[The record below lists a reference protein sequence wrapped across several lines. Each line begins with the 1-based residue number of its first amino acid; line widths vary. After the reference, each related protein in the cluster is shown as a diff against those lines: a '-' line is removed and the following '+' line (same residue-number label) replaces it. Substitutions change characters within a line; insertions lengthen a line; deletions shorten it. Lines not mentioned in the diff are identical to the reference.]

1 MRAARRAVCAVAA
14 RGRMVPTVGTLL
26 AFSRPHTII
35 GTSLSV
41 VALAVLAALQ
51 AGAWP
56 GSWQVLA
63 VLVGS
68 LATNVFIVGL
78 NQVTDVEIDRVNK
91 PWLPIASG
99 ALSLRDARRVVAVS
113 LALALG
119 SGLAAGPWALA
130 AFGAG
135 IAVGAAYSL
144 PPLRLKR
151 YALWAA
157 LSIAGVRGLVVNLL
171 LFVHF
176 LTVAGAPATVPP
188 VIVALTAIVLALS
201 LAIAW
206 FKDIPDMDGDR
217 RFQVRTLTLRLG
229 PRRVLALGLAVLAVA
244 YGGIIAAGLVGVPG
258 LHGGVLALAH
268 VAALA
273 ILVIACLRVDL
284 ADRPSVARF
293 YLIVWALFYVEYLVF
308 PAAGLLAA

>member
-1 MRAARRAVCAVAA
+1 
-14 RGRMVPTVGTLL
+14 MVPVLGTLL

-35 GTSLSV
+35 GTTLSV
-41 VALAVLAALQ
+41 VAIAVLASLQ
-51 AGAWP
+51 TGISPGAG
-56 GSWQVLA
+56 QVLA

-68 LATNVFIVGL
+68 VATNVFIVGL

-99 ALSLRDARRVVAVS
+99 ALSMRTARRLVWASLTLAVG
-113 LALALG
+113 LG
-119 SGLAAGPWALA
+119 LVAGPWALG
-130 AFGAG
+130 AFLLGV
-135 IAVGAAYSL
+135 AVGAVYSL

-151 YALWAA
+151 FALWAA

-176 LTVAGAPATVPP
+176 VTVAGAPADLPP

-217 RFQVRTLTLRLG
+217 RFRVSTLTLRLG
-229 PRRVLALGLAVLAVA
+229 PRRVLTLGLVVLAFA
-244 YGGIIAAGLVGVPG
+244 YGGIIVAGLVGVPG

-273 ILVIACLRVDL
+273 VLVGASLRVDL

-293 YLIVWALFYVEYLVF
+293 YLVVWALFYAEYLVF
-308 PAAGLLAA
+308 PAAGLLA

>member
-1 MRAARRAVCAVAA
+1 MVA
-14 RGRMVPTVGTLL
+14 TVGTLL

-41 VALAVLAALQ
+41 VALALLATLQ
-51 AGAWP
+51 TGAWP
-56 GSWQVLA
+56 GTGQVAA

-78 NQVTDVEIDRVNK
+78 NQVTDVDIDRVNK
-91 PWLPIASG
+91 PWLPIPSG
-99 ALSLRDARRVVAVS
+99 ALSMRAARRLVWAS
-113 LALALG
+113 LTLALG
-119 SGLAAGPWALA
+119 LGLVAGPWALA
-130 AFGAG
+130 AFLAG

-151 YALWAA
+151 FALWAA
-157 LSIAGVRGLVVNLL
+157 LSIAGVRGLVVNVL

-176 LTVAGAPATVPP
+176 VTATGAPAGLPP

-217 RFQVRTLTLRLG
+217 RFRVSTLTLRLG
-229 PRRVLALGLAVLAVA
+229 PRRVLILGLVVLALA
-244 YGGIIAAGLVGVPG
+244 YCGIIAAGLVGVPG
-258 LHGGVLALAH
+258 LHGGVLALTH
-268 VAALA
+268 LAALVVL
-273 ILVIACLRVDL
+273 LVASLRVDL

-293 YLIVWALFYVEYLVF
+293 YLVVWALFYVEYLAF
-308 PAAGLLAA
+308 PAAGLLA